1 MSFPQQIIV
10 GLSFEK
16 NNELWKAVHLLLDAS
31 IDSEV
36 ANAISKENK
45 GEDRAWHCGRADA
58 LTAFK
63 EILVNTRNDVLRD
76 QGRPSEDHSPSEN
89 GI

>member
-1 MSFPQQIIV
+1 MLPQEIIH
-10 GLSFEK
+10 GLSFEPS
-16 NNELWKAVHLLLDAS
+16 NPLWKAIHSLLDAS

-45 GEDRAWHCGRADA
+45 GEDRTWYAGRADA
-58 LTAFK
+58 LIAFK

-76 QGRPSEDHSPSEN
+76 QGKPEETYES
-89 GI
+89 

>member
-10 GLSFEK
+10 GFSFEK
-16 NNELWKAVHLLLDAS
+16 HNELWKAVHLLLDAS
-31 IDSEV
+31 IDSET

-63 EILVNTRNDVLRD
+63 EIRDAGYDFLR
-76 QGRPSEDHSPSEN
+76 GCRGEPSERAR
-89 GI
+89 

>member
-1 MSFPQQIIV
+1 MNYPQQIIV

-31 IDSEV
+31 IDSET
-36 ANAISKENK
+36 ATALSKESK

-63 EILVNTRNDVLRD
+63 EILVNTRNDILRD
-76 QGRPSEDHSPSEN
+76 QGRPSEDHAPSES